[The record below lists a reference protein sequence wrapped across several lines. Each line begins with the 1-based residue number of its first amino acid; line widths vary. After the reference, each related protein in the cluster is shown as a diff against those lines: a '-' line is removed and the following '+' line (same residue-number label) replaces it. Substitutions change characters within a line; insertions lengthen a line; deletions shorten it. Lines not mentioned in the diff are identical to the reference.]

1 MYPTFE
7 CTYQSRAH
15 TQSLENAAVQDEVAT
30 LHKLHK
36 WVFLFTNGWGN
47 FQVYEATYLH
57 VCTLIIANL
66 APFSEDTKQLY
77 NFWWTLS

>member
-1 MYPTFE
+1 MQLFKMKWQLFTN
-7 CTYQSRAH
+7 CTS
-15 TQSLENAAVQDEVAT
+15 EF
-30 LHKLHK
+30 
-36 WVFLFTNGWGN
+36 FLFTNGWGN

-77 NFWWTLS
+77 NFGEHYHNINMYNQE